1 MDCSRPGFLV
11 LQYLPS
17 LLKLMSIE
25 LVNTHTMNT
34 RKTEGIGTRSVD
46 CINVCFWVVMLQ
58 YSFKPGK
65 VDRAFSVLHL
75 LECDTFF
82 FLKIFVYLV
91 LAAVSLS

>member
-1 MDCSRPGFLV
+1 MPGFLV

-17 LLKLMSIE
+17 LLKITSIE

-34 RKTEGIGTRSVD
+34 RKTEGIGTRSVG
-46 CINVCFWVVMLQ
+46 CINVCCRVVMLQ
-58 YSFKPGK
+58 YSFKLGK
-65 VDRAFSVLHL
+65 VDRVFSVLYL
-75 LECDTFF
+75 LECDRFF